1 MRVLVVDNDFS
12 SLFFLTAMLRKQGH
26 EPVPSRDGLEAYK
39 RVCGREASLVIC
51 RWNTPGLTGA
61 QLCRKI
67 RVANLPFYTYFIM
80 LSIRDDKDALLEGM
94 EAGADDFLVEP
105 VDPDELRG
113 RIRSGMRILRLEEE
127 LSERKA
133 ALEALHQELSQA
145 YDIMSKDVAKAA
157 QIQQSML
164 PAPYESP
171 HVRADWL
178 FLPSSLLAGDMIGY
192 FPLDEERLAF
202 FQLDVCGHGVSS
214 SLISF
219 ATGKRLRQQQQSEIY
234 NGPALLGDGASDTK
248 LESPEQVIAELN
260 RRFSNDPE
268 SDSYFLTMVYGI
280 INGKTGDL
288 VLSAA
293 GHPPPLWWRAA
304 EGDFFES
311 EARGVPV
318 GIVEFSEY
326 DSEHLKLSKGDR
338 LFVFT
343 DGIIECPDPND
354 ELFGIDRLKEVLV
367 EAANDPIS
375 EVSARLEKAL
385 HAWHGDDSYPDD
397 ISLLILEI

>member
-1 MRVLVVDNDFS
+1 MRVLVVDNDFA

-26 EPVPSRDGLEAYK
+26 EPVPSRDGVEAYR
-39 RVCGREASLVIC
+39 RVCGREATLVIC

-67 RVANLPFYTYFIM
+67 RAAHLPFYTYFIM
-80 LSIRDDKDALLEGM
+80 LSVRDDKDALLEGM
-94 EAGADDFLVEP
+94 ESGADDFLVEP

-127 LSERKA
+127 LGKRKA

-145 YDIMSKDVAKAA
+145 YDVMSKDLAKAA
-157 QIQQSML
+157 QIQHSML
-164 PAPYESP
+164 PAPYVSP
-171 HVRADWL
+171 GVRTEWL

-192 FPLDEERLAF
+192 FPLDDDHLAF

-219 ATGKRLRQQQQSEIY
+219 ATGKQLRQRHENEIY
-234 NGPALLGDGASDTK
+234 GTAAPTEDDSGAAQF
-248 LESPEQVIAELN
+248 EPPNQIIAELN

-268 SDSYFLTMVYGI
+268 SESYFLTMVYGI
-280 INGKTGDL
+280 INGRTGDL

-293 GHPPPLWWRAA
+293 GQPPPLLGRAA
-304 EGDFFES
+304 DGSFYES
-311 EARGVPV
+311 EVRGVPV
-318 GIVEFSEY
+318 GILEFSEY
-326 DSEHLKLSKGDR
+326 DAEHLTLAKGDR

-343 DGIIECPDPND
+343 DGIIECPNPAD
-354 ELFGIDRLKEVLV
+354 ELFGLDRMKDVLT
-367 EAANDPIS
+367 EAATHPIS
-375 EVSARLEKAL
+375 DVSARLKEAL

-397 ISLLILEI
+397 ISLLILET